1 VPVPLVVLL
10 AVVVLF
16 TFAAF
21 AWMVRRLFR
30 RLVALGRDL
39 DRLQASVT
47 PALEALER
55 DAAVA
60 GTELEALGDRIET
73 WGEERRTRP
82 RRRWRPAPAP
92 ATRGSGTVR

>member
-10 AVVVLF
+10 VVVVLF

-21 AWMVRRLFR
+21 AWMVRRLFG
-30 RLVALGRDL
+30 RLLALGRDL
-39 DRLQASVT
+39 DHLQASVT
-47 PALEALER
+47 PALEDLQR

-60 GTELEALGDRIET
+60 GTELGALGDRLET

-82 RRRWRPAPAP
+82 RRRWRPAPAG
-92 ATRGSGTVR
+92 RGSGTVR